1 MTNDSEASQEV
12 FLGLGEATT
21 SPRVAR
27 DVVARALQRW
37 GVSRVQDTVVLLV
50 SELVTNAVLH
60 AQAAP
65 EMRLYWNGESVRVE
79 VSDADQRR
87 PTRQPRAGLETA
99 GRGLGLVEDLSTS
112 WGTYLDQERKVVWF
126 ELRVD
131 DQA

>member
-1 MTNDSEASQEV
+1 MTNNSEARQEV

-27 DVVARALQRW
+27 DVVARALERW
-37 GVSRVQDTVVLLV
+37 GVPQARDTVVLLV

-65 EMRLYWNGESVRVE
+65 EMYLYWNGQSVRVE
-79 VSDADQRR
+79 VSDADQRQ
-87 PTRQPRAGLETA
+87 PIRQPRPGLETA

-112 WGTYLDQERKVVWF
+112 WGTYLDQGRKVVWF

-131 DQA
+131 DPA